1 MPLNGS
7 GAISLAG
14 ATAGQSIALEL
25 GLGTTTQISL
35 NDAAVRTLFGVP
47 SGAIAMNVGYGKSN
61 AFSATISSN
70 QTNLNLRTWALA
82 NGWNG
87 STAATITI
95 GSGVY
100 IYSTSTG
107 TPALTTDSFPGG
119 LTIINNGFIAGM
131 GGNGAPNTS
140 PYAGTAGGNA
150 ISLGSNVTI
159 NNTNASAYIGGGGGG
174 GGFTQGGGGAGGGA
188 GGAVGPNAAGG
199 GVGSAGT
206 TPTGG
211 AYAGKGG
218 GAGGG
223 GGAYSGSGKSTAMY
237 GGGGGG
243 RIFPGSGGAGGTNGG
258 GAGGS
263 ANGVGGTASTA
274 VNYLKGGGGGG
285 WGAAGGTGGNGN
297 AGGAG
302 GKAVALNGYTVTWT
316 SGDTTRV
323 YGAVS

>member
-1 MPLNGS
+1 MALPSS
-7 GAISLAG
+7 GAISFANIN
-14 ATAGQSIALEL
+14 TEL
-25 GLGTTTQISL
+25 GVASTTTRAL
-35 NDAAVRTLFGVP
+35 NDAAARTLAGVA
-47 SGAIAMNVGYGKSN
+47 SGAISMANFYGKSN

-82 NGWNG
+82 NGWDG

-95 GSGVY
+95 GSGVW

-107 TPALTTDSFPGG
+107 TPALTTGSFPGG

-131 GGNGAPNTS
+131 GGNGSPNTS
-140 PYAGTAGGNA
+140 PYTGLPGGNA

-174 GGFTQGGGGAGGGA
+174 GGSVQGGGGAGGGSGSGA
-188 GGAVGPNAAGG
+188 GAGVGGGA
-199 GVGSAGT
+199 GSAGT
-206 TPTGG
+206 NGTGASG
-211 AYAGKGG
+211 GGKGG

-223 GGAYSGSGKSTAMY
+223 GGGYGGSGKSTVMY
-237 GGGGGG
+237 PGGGGG
-243 RIFPGSGGAGGTNGG
+243 RIFAGSGGAGGWQGA

-263 ANGVGGTASTA
+263 ANAVGGNRTTTAGPA
-274 VNYLKGGGGGG
+274 GGGGGG
-285 WGAAGGTGGNGN
+285 WGAAGGIGQAGNY

-316 SGDTTRV
+316 SGNTTRV

>member
-1 MPLNGS
+1 MPLPSS
-7 GAISLAG
+7 GAISFNN
-14 ATAGQSIALEL
+14 INVEL
-25 GLGTTTQISL
+25 GLTATAQISL
-35 NDAAVRTLFGVP
+35 NDSAVRTLFGVS

-82 NGWNG
+82 NGWDG

-95 GSGVY
+95 GSGVW

-107 TPALTTDSFPGG
+107 TPALTTGSFPGG

-131 GGNGAPNTS
+131 GGA
-140 PYAGTAGGNA
+140 AGDMSLPATGFAGGNA

-174 GGFTQGGGGAGGGA
+174 GGSWQGGGGAGGGNA
-188 GGAVGPNAAGG
+188 GSGGPVGG
-199 GVGSAGT
+199 GVGSAGGNA
-206 TPTGG
+206 TGG
-211 AYAGKGG
+211 ANGGKGG

-223 GGAYSGSGKSTAMY
+223 GGGYSGSGKSTYMY
-237 GGGGGG
+237 PGGGGG
-243 RIFPGSGGAGGTNGG
+243 RIFPGSGGAGGTPGG

-263 ANGVGGTASTA
+263 ANAGGGTRT
-274 VNYLKGGGGGG
+274 VTTGPCGGGGGG
-285 WGAAGGTGGNGN
+285 WGAAGGIGLAGNY

-316 SGDTTRV
+316 SGNTTRV

>member
-1 MPLNGS
+1 MALPSS
-7 GAISLAG
+7 GAISFANIN
-14 ATAGQSIALEL
+14 TEL
-25 GLGTTTQISL
+25 GVASTTTRAL
-35 NDAAVRTLFGVP
+35 NDAAARTLAGVA
-47 SGAIAMNVGYGKSN
+47 SGAISMANFYGKSN

-82 NGWNG
+82 NGWDG

-95 GSGVY
+95 GSGVW

-107 TPALTTDSFPGG
+107 TPALTTGSFPGG

-131 GGNGAPNTS
+131 GGA
-140 PYAGTAGGNA
+140 AGDMSLPATGFAGGNA

-174 GGFTQGGGGAGGGA
+174 GGSWQGGGGAGGGNA
-188 GGAVGPNAAGG
+188 GSGGPVGG
-199 GVGSAGT
+199 GVGSAGGNA
-206 TPTGG
+206 TGG
-211 AYAGKGG
+211 ANGGKGG

-223 GGAYSGSGKSTAMY
+223 GGGYSGSGKSTYMY
-237 GGGGGG
+237 PGGGGG
-243 RIFPGSGGAGGTNGG
+243 RIFPGSGGAGGTPGG

-263 ANGVGGTASTA
+263 ANAGGGNRTVTTGPC
-274 VNYLKGGGGGG
+274 GGGGGG
-285 WGAAGGTGGNGN
+285 WGAAGGIGLAGNY

-316 SGDTTRV
+316 SGNTTRV

>member
-1 MPLNGS
+1 MPLPSS
-7 GAISLAG
+7 GAISFNN
-14 ATAGQSIALEL
+14 INVEL
-25 GLGTTTQISL
+25 GLTATAQISL
-35 NDAAVRTLFGVP
+35 NDSAVRTLFGVS

-82 NGWNG
+82 NGWDG

-95 GSGVY
+95 GSGVW

-107 TPALTTDSFPGG
+107 TPALTTGSFPGG

-131 GGNGAPNTS
+131 GGA
-140 PYAGTAGGNA
+140 AGDMSLPATGFAGGNA

-174 GGFTQGGGGAGGGA
+174 GGSWQGGGGAGGGNA
-188 GGAVGPNAAGG
+188 GQQSGGGVGG
-199 GVGSAGT
+199 GVGSAGGNA
-206 TPTGG
+206 TGG
-211 AYAGKGG
+211 ANGGKGG

-223 GGAYSGSGKSTAMY
+223 GGGYSGSGKSTYMY
-237 GGGGGG
+237 PGGGGG
-243 RIFPGSGGAGGTNGG
+243 RIFPGSGGAGGTPGG

-263 ANGVGGTASTA
+263 ANAGGGNRTVTTGPC
-274 VNYLKGGGGGG
+274 GGGGGG
-285 WGAAGGTGGNGN
+285 WGAAGGIGLAGNY

-316 SGDTTRV
+316 SGNTTRV

>member
-1 MPLNGS
+1 MPLPSS
-7 GAISLAG
+7 GAISFNN
-14 ATAGQSIALEL
+14 INVEL
-25 GLGTTTQISL
+25 GLTATAQISL
-35 NDAAVRTLFGVP
+35 NDSAVRTLFGVS

-61 AFSATISSN
+61 AFLATISSN

-82 NGWNG
+82 NGWDG

-95 GSGVY
+95 GSGVW

-107 TPALTTDSFPGG
+107 TPALTTGSFPGG

-131 GGNGAPNTS
+131 GGNGSPNTS
-140 PYAGTAGGNA
+140 PYTGLPGGNA

-174 GGFTQGGGGAGGGA
+174 GGSVQGGGGAGGGSGSGA
-188 GGAVGPNAAGG
+188 GAGVGGGA
-199 GVGSAGT
+199 GSAGT
-206 TPTGG
+206 NGTGASG
-211 AYAGKGG
+211 GGKGG

-223 GGAYSGSGKSTAMY
+223 GGGYGGSGKSTVMY
-237 GGGGGG
+237 PGGGGG
-243 RIFPGSGGAGGTNGG
+243 RIFAGSGGAGGWQGA

-263 ANGVGGTASTA
+263 ANAVGGNRTTTAGPA
-274 VNYLKGGGGGG
+274 GGGGGG
-285 WGAAGGTGGNGN
+285 WGAAGGIGQAGNY

-316 SGDTTRV
+316 SGNTTRV

>member
-1 MPLNGS
+1 MPLPSS
-7 GAISLAG
+7 GAISFNN
-14 ATAGQSIALEL
+14 INVEL
-25 GLGTTTQISL
+25 GLTATAQISL
-35 NDAAVRTLFGVP
+35 NDSAVRTLFGVS

-61 AFSATISSN
+61 AFLATISSN

-95 GSGVY
+95 GSGVW

-107 TPALTTDSFPGG
+107 TPALTTGSFPGG

-131 GGNGAPNTS
+131 GGAGGTSTAPYT
-140 PYAGTAGGNA
+140 GLAGGNA
-150 ISLGSNVTI
+150 ISLGSIVTI

-174 GGFTQGGGGAGGGA
+174 GGFFQGGGGAGGGNA
-188 GGAVGPNAAGG
+188 GQQSGGGVGG

-206 TPTGG
+206 NGTGG
-211 AYAGKGG
+211 ASGGKGG

-223 GGAYSGSGKSTAMY
+223 GGGQAGSGKSTTGY
-237 GGGGGG
+237 PGGGGG
-243 RIFPGSGGAGGTNGG
+243 RIFAGSGGAGGTAGG

-263 ANGVGGTASTA
+263 ANAGGGISSAA
-274 VNYLKGGGGGG
+274 VSGGGGGG
-285 WGAAGGTGGNGN
+285 WGAAGGAAASGY

-316 SGDTTRV
+316 SGNTTRV

>member
-1 MPLNGS
+1 MALPSS
-7 GAISLAG
+7 GAISFANIN
-14 ATAGQSIALEL
+14 TEL
-25 GLGTTTQISL
+25 GVASTTTRAL
-35 NDAAVRTLFGVP
+35 NDAAARTLAGVA
-47 SGAIAMNVGYGKSN
+47 SGAISMANFYGKSN

-95 GSGVY
+95 GSGVW

-107 TPALTTDSFPGG
+107 TPALTTGSFPGG

-131 GGNGAPNTS
+131 GGA
-140 PYAGTAGGNA
+140 AGDMSLPATGFAGGNA

-174 GGFTQGGGGAGGGA
+174 GGSWQGGGGAGGGNA
-188 GGAVGPNAAGG
+188 GSGGPVGG
-199 GVGSAGT
+199 GVGSAGGNA
-206 TPTGG
+206 TGG
-211 AYAGKGG
+211 ANGGKGG

-223 GGAYSGSGKSTAMY
+223 GGGYSGSGKSTYMY
-237 GGGGGG
+237 PGGGGG
-243 RIFPGSGGAGGTNGG
+243 RIFPGSGGAGGTPGG

-263 ANGVGGTASTA
+263 ANAGGGNRTVTTGPC
-274 VNYLKGGGGGG
+274 GGGGGG
-285 WGAAGGTGGNGN
+285 WGAAGGIGLAGNY

-316 SGDTTRV
+316 SGNTTRV